1 MATLQDINERMRTT
15 VFTEGEHYANVFV
28 RELFVEPEC
37 LGVVTPG
44 RKLSIIYARDKQVFG
59 YNSIVIA
66 ETDSSNTI
74 YENNRFVAIGEM
86 CGVITFIGE
95 GGFSTFK
102 CYIIVNWDTT
112 WSLNQ
117 IDGNVNNGE
126 LYFTS
131 EINVSVASKI
141 EFSPTIAAWLKSPEY
156 TTKVLPDTIFL
167 TQQSDILNER
177 VSFPLNSSNGTLTE
191 DNTCNIY
198 IDSQE
203 AFENL
208 YLNIYNATLNNKT
221 IVNIV
226 FDGGTYFFRYN
237 SGNAFIDI
245 NDNVFNNVELHFI
258 GNKSTIIG
266 ETSPLQL
273 EGIEKGYYVYSA
285 SNTDIFRT
293 ILVDDKGKFVTDFY
307 GNIHEMDGLV
317 EFSNNATSGPWVIT
331 NIDLGENSVMRIP
344 HQIDCIYAE
353 DVSSV
358 FVQVYSDF
366 YSQIFKVIS
375 LVGNNYI
382 LAKTTLL
389 DGPYDSNYVAE
400 DSCWRQNKRQ
410 KHSSCLKPCFK
421 LINFPAEC
429 PVAFYNIST
438 SKLYTKL
445 QNVHLCN
452 ITKFLSLRT
461 NIKTFSISGFNF
473 SGNMDADEYNDV
485 LIEIKNSTG
494 MKYIQNCEFHNIR
507 SSAIRIENS
516 SNTIIQ
522 NNLFSHYYRKGVFVL
537 DSTSICILNNSFFD
551 GNLRH
556 INDGGIVVQNS
567 ECYVANNKLTDY
579 GYIGIGVGTWYGSPL
594 AIDRKIIV
602 EFNELY
608 MNPEYRSKY
617 SCVPLLDGGAIYTWT
632 KNTNTIIRYNF
643 ISGHSGAWNNRG
655 IFCDDG
661 SNHIKLYGN
670 LIINTNNSFSIDLRY
685 EDNNNNNNEGN
696 IILNNIIDG
705 IYRFE
710 GKQSAGVGNEPSIK
724 GRNLLLAEH
733 YSPQK
738 HNICRYIE
746 DSDMENDN
754 VLLCCRIK
762 EHEVLL
768 PYDMRNKLYNLNLP
782 EFILSHIRFIN
793 F

>member
-86 CGVITFIGE
+86 CSVITFIGE

-156 TTKVLPDTIFL
+156 TTKVLPATIFL

-177 VSFPLNSSNGTLTE
+177 GSFPLNSSNGTLTE

-245 NDNVFNNVELHFI
+245 NDNVFNNV
-258 GNKSTIIG
+258 
-266 ETSPLQL
+266 
-273 EGIEKGYYVYSA
+273 
-285 SNTDIFRT
+285 D
-293 ILVDDKGKFVTDFY
+293 
-307 GNIHEMDGLV
+307 
-317 EFSNNATSGPWVIT
+317 
-331 NIDLGENSVMRIP
+331 
-344 HQIDCIYAE
+344 
-353 DVSSV
+353 
-358 FVQVYSDF
+358 
-366 YSQIFKVIS
+366 
-375 LVGNNYI
+375 
-382 LAKTTLL
+382 
-389 DGPYDSNYVAE
+389 
-400 DSCWRQNKRQ
+400 
-410 KHSSCLKPCFK
+410 
-421 LINFPAEC
+421 
-429 PVAFYNIST
+429 
-438 SKLYTKL
+438 
-445 QNVHLCN
+445 
-452 ITKFLSLRT
+452 
-461 NIKTFSISGFNF
+461 
-473 SGNMDADEYNDV
+473 
-485 LIEIKNSTG
+485 
-494 MKYIQNCEFHNIR
+494 
-507 SSAIRIENS
+507 
-516 SNTIIQ
+516 
-522 NNLFSHYYRKGVFVL
+522 
-537 DSTSICILNNSFFD
+537 
-551 GNLRH
+551 
-556 INDGGIVVQNS
+556 
-567 ECYVANNKLTDY
+567 KLTDY